1 MTTNYFPR
9 ARQPSAL
16 ALQAEALVA
25 RYPDLSDHELANLI
39 DIFPYVSI
47 LDRGLMSADPRLS
60 EKLAA
65 FHRDHGRKLKAPGAT
80 LIAFLAFPTLVAA
93 GVLWWLFA

>member
-1 MTTNYFPR
+1 MTTDYFPR

-16 ALQAEALVA
+16 ALQAESLIA
-25 RYPDLSDHELANLI
+25 RYPALSEHELANLV

-47 LDRGLMSADPRLS
+47 LDRGLMSADPRLA

-65 FHRDHGRKLKAPGAT
+65 FHRDHGRKMRAPGAT
-80 LIAFLAFPTLVAA
+80 LIGFLAFPTLVAA
-93 GVLWWLFA
+93 GLLWWLLA